1 MRVENFRLPANT
13 HPVNY
18 DLVFEVD
25 LNKFTFSGK
34 EEIDLELL
42 QPTSKIVLNSSGLK
56 IINAKLS
63 YNGKSIKPKIK
74 IDDKK
79 ETLTLEFKENI
90 KGKASLFL
98 DFSGKLNN
106 DLLGF
111 YRSKYISNG
120 KEKYLATTQFEAPY
134 ARRCFPCFDE
144 PEYKAT
150 FDVSMRIDKNLQG
163 ISNMPIKEEISE
175 GNKKIVKFYRTP
187 KMSTYLLYLAVG
199 DFEFL
204 EDKLDNTLVR
214 VATVPGKK
222 NQAKFALD
230 LTKNFL
236 SYFQE
241 YSGMQY
247 PLPKLDSIAL
257 PDFAAGA
264 MENWG
269 AITYREIYL
278 LFDPKAT
285 STAIKK
291 RIAMIIA
298 HEIWH
303 QWSGDLVTMRW
314 WDDLWLNESFATF
327 MAYKAVDDFFPEWNM
342 WEDFI
347 GDETERALDDD
358 SLKSTHPIEVNVKDP
373 HEIEEIFDAISYS
386 KGGSVLRMLENYLGE
401 ETFRKGVSDYLSSNK
416 YNNATSEDLWASL
429 SNAANKPIK
438 EMMVSWIRQA
448 GYPLIEAQFKNRI
461 LSLKQK
467 KFSFNQSN
475 DNTRWL
481 VPLVIKSG
489 EDNIT
494 ELLDKAE
501 KRMTIGGQ
509 WFKLNYGQSGF
520 YRTKYSS
527 KDLARLTSLISN
539 NELPTL
545 DRWGIQNDLFELS
558 KNVKGNLDEYLN
570 LIKVYS
576 NEGSY
581 LVLGDIYS
589 NMRNIYFVFCGED
602 FWPKVWSKF
611 RNHFTESPK
620 RTLNKLGWE
629 PKESENQKDAL
640 LRDASIKYLAFA
652 EDQNVVNKGLEKFKK
667 YCENRLELHPDIKS
681 SVFYIAAITGN
692 EKTYQK
698 LSDLYLKTQ
707 SPEEK
712 RLFLIALGQFRNSD
726 LLRRFLDISLTN
738 KVRTQDLPIVFSSVA
753 SNPNSREIFLPWV
766 KKNWTKL
773 KTYEKSG
780 KIFISLLESFISS
793 NVSKEKEREL
803 RKFFDTHPVKYKMTI
818 NRSFERMQRNIK
830 WIERNKTLL
839 ANYFSTD

>member
-18 DLVFEVD
+18 DLLFEVD

-34 EEIDLELL
+34 EEINLETL
-42 QPTSKIVLNSSGLK
+42 QPTSTIVLNSSGLD
-56 IINAKLS
+56 IIGAKLS
-63 YNGKSIKPKIK
+63 YNGKSIKPKIR
-74 IDDKK
+74 IDNKK
-79 ETLTLEFKENI
+79 ETLTLEFKERI
-90 KGKASLFL
+90 KGGARLFL

-111 YRSKYISNG
+111 YRSKYTSNG

-144 PEYKAT
+144 PDYKAT
-150 FDVSMRIDKNLQG
+150 FDVSMRIDKNLQA

-204 EDKLDNTLVR
+204 EDKLDSILVR
-214 VATVPGKK
+214 IATVPGKK

-230 LTKNFL
+230 LTKKFL

-241 YSGMQY
+241 YSGIQY

-298 HEIWH
+298 HELWH

-314 WDDLWLNESFATF
+314 WNDLWLNESFATF
-327 MAYKAVDDFFPEWNM
+327 MAYKAVDNFFPEWNM
-342 WEDFI
+342 WEDFV
-347 GDETERALDDD
+347 GDETEHALNDD
-358 SLKSTHPIEVNVKDP
+358 SLKSTHPIEVQVRNP

-386 KGGSVLRMLENYLGE
+386 KGGSILRMLENYLGK
-401 ETFRKGVSDYLSSNK
+401 ETFRKGVSNYLSANRYS
-416 YNNATSEDLWASL
+416 NATSEDLWTSL

-438 EMMVSWIRQA
+438 EMMVSWIRQP

-461 LSLKQK
+461 LSLKQM
-467 KFSFNQSN
+467 KFSQNN
-475 DNTRWL
+475 EDARWL
-481 VPLVIKSG
+481 IPLVIKSS
-489 EDNIT
+489 EDDMT
-494 ELLDKAE
+494 EILDRTE
-501 KRMTIGGQ
+501 KKMPMQGK

-520 YRTKYSS
+520 YRTKYSTE
-527 KDLARLTSLISN
+527 DLARLTSLIPN
-539 NELPTL
+539 KGLPAL

-558 KNVKGNLDEYLN
+558 KNGKTDLNEYLDI
-570 LIKVYS
+570 IKFYS
-576 NEGSY
+576 NEDSY

-589 NMRNIYFVFCGED
+589 NVRNIYFVFCKES
-602 FWPKVWSKF
+602 FWPKVWPKF
-611 RNHFTESPK
+611 KNHFVESPK
-620 RTLNKLGWE
+620 RVLNKLGWE
-629 PKESENQKDAL
+629 PKDGENQKDAL
-640 LRDASIKYLAFA
+640 LRDASIKYLAFT
-652 EDQNVVNKGLEKFKK
+652 EEQDVIKKGLEKFKK
-667 YCENRLELHPDIKS
+667 YYGNKIELHPDIKS
-681 SVFYIAAITGN
+681 SIFYIAAITGN
-692 EKTYQK
+692 EKTCQK
-698 LSDLYLKTQ
+698 LLDLYLKTQ

-726 LLRRFLDISLTN
+726 LLKRVLDFSLTN
-738 KVRTQDLPIVFSSVA
+738 KVRTQDLPIIFSSVA
-753 SNPNSREIFLPWV
+753 SNPDSREIFLPWV
-766 KKNWTKL
+766 KKNWKKL

-780 KIFISLLESFISS
+780 KIFINLLESFISS
-793 NVSKEKEREL
+793 NADKEKEKEL
-803 RKFFDTHPVKYKMTI
+803 RKFFDARPVKYKMTI
-818 NRSFERMQRNIK
+818 NRSFERLQRNIK
-830 WIERNKTLL
+830 WIERNKSLL
-839 ANYFSTD
+839 TNYFSAA